1 MMERREVNVAK
12 LLLPIALA
20 AVLAIGC
27 RPSAARVEPAA
38 VAVLDGESSMVSTET
53 MPEPDTAPTEAEGGF
68 KFPGDSGGKLLE
80 RSLTPGGTRTANDLD
95 RRSEPLARRRPPAVD
110 DPEVPLTLPPLEPPR
125 LSMARGKPIRPRP
138 VAESRMLDFFRQ
150 EPEAPKRIEL
160 PPTVLLRQP
169 APDAGVVPAL
179 PIQARHQFDRAGLD
193 DPTTD
198 FSAQQAIA
206 VSMPVRSSPAGFMRF
221 ALPEPLQFRG
231 PAAEPAFEIMAPVV
245 RPLR

>member
-1 MMERREVNVAK
+1 MEQREVNAAK
-12 LLLPIALA
+12 LLVPMALA
-20 AVLAIGC
+20 AVIAVGC
-27 RPSAARVEPAA
+27 RPSVAQVQPAA
-38 VAVLDGESSMVSTET
+38 VAVLDGESSLNSTEA
-53 MPEPDTAPTEAEGGF
+53 MPEADTAPTEAEGGF

-80 RSLTPGGTRTANDLD
+80 RSLTPGRTRTVSELD

-110 DPEVPLTLPPLEPPR
+110 DPEVPLPLPFLEPPR
-125 LSMARGKPIRPRP
+125 LSIARGKPIRPRP
-138 VAESRMLDFFRQ
+138 IAESRMLDSFRP

-169 APDAGVVPAL
+169 APDAGAVPAL

-206 VSMPVRSSPAGFMRF
+206 ASMPIRSSPAGFMRF